1 MFDSYVILGAD
12 VLEKHLGIT
21 NKELIDKVETD
32 IT

>member
-12 VLEKHLGIT
+12 VLEKHLE
-21 NKELIDKVETD
+21 ELIDKVETD